1 MVASV
6 LLLAIFS
13 RYGLFTIQSSTLELL
28 LYYAL
33 TKISLFRDLTL
44 SMTTCER
51 ELISYERIRKYM
63 QYQPE
68 MLNFTEEVQFKSDEP
83 IL

>member
-1 MVASV
+1 M
-6 LLLAIFS
+6 
-13 RYGLFTIQSSTLELL
+13 L

-44 SMTTCER
+44 SLTTCER

-63 QYQPE
+63 QYEPE
-68 MLNFTEEVQFKSDEP
+68 
-83 IL
+83 ILTFSQVELDKNAPLIVMKNVELDYS